1 MKRCTMLIVDDEKFA
16 IEGIMNCKDWEALGM
31 DAVYA
36 AGSADEAR
44 ALMLE
49 KPVDILICDI
59 EMPDEDGLSLVR
71 WVKER
76 YPLTE
81 FVFLTCHSEFTYA
94 KQAVHLGSFDYLL
107 KPVDSEELAQVVG
120 RMIESIHE
128 RREQSDYNEKY
139 QKYYALYNKQQP
151 LLVEHFWQDML
162 SRRILSFGDFL
173 DRALQDAQ
181 VALSSGDY
189 VLPILIS
196 PEEWTKVLPE
206 RDQEILEY
214 AVKKAAEEMLLAGRR
229 GHAVMDR
236 NGFLFVL
243 VYGGGE
249 GESNGAS
256 DGVGNNNGDGSDGWV
271 QAAERFKAA
280 CLSYFYCQISCY
292 IGYRATL
299 QELPGLCDGLKDMER
314 NNVTKPHSV
323 LLFNKAAIAG
333 VVAASSPSNEPVSM
347 NISEWM
353 SVISSGNRDKVIA
366 LIGQH
371 VAKLEQN
378 PNSTPK
384 QLEAYL
390 HEFLQVIYHFLYGR
404 GIAVSQ
410 IPNFTMWSTAQIR
423 TLAQFKYWAVH
434 LVSAVM
440 DTVFRDKEADG
451 FVQKAIYFMRENVE
465 EDISREDVAAYV
477 KLNPAYLSRLFKK
490 ETDRNLID
498 YLIET
503 KVNRA
508 KHLLDTTDM
517 TVSAIAQQVGYSN
530 FSHFTRTFKKHTGV
544 NPQEYRKQS

>member
-1 MKRCTMLIVDDEKFA
+1 MLIVDDEKFA
-16 IEGIMNCKDWEALGM
+16 IEGIMNCMDWESRGIE
-31 DAVYA
+31 AVYA

-44 ALMLE
+44 ILMQE
-49 KPVDILICDI
+49 KPIDILICDI
-59 EMPDEDGLSLVR
+59 EMPDEDGLSLIR
-71 WVKER
+71 WVKEH

-107 KPVDSEELAQVVG
+107 KPVDSEELAQVVE
-120 RMIESIHE
+120 RMIDSIHE
-128 RREQSDYNEKY
+128 RRELSDYNEKY

-162 SRRILSFGDFL
+162 SRRILSYGDFL

-181 VALSSGDY
+181 VALSSGDE
-189 VLPILIS
+189 VQPILIS
-196 PEEWTKVLPE
+196 LEEWTKVLPE

-214 AVKKAAEEMLLAGRR
+214 AVKKAAEEMLLDGRR
-229 GHAVMDR
+229 GHAVTDR

-243 VYGGGE
+243 AYGDH
-249 GESNGAS
+249 GAG
-256 DGVGNNNGDGSDGWV
+256 DEDGDGPDGWV
-271 QAAERFKAA
+271 QAVERFKEA

-292 IGYRATL
+292 IGYRAPL
-299 QELPGLCDGLKDMER
+299 QELPGLCDALKDMER

-323 LLFNKAAIAG
+323 LLYNKAASVAG
-333 VVAASSPSNEPVSM
+333 VMAPASGEPVSTP
-347 NISEWM
+347 ISEWM
-353 SVISSGNRDKVIA
+353 SVIASGNRDKVIA

-384 QLEAYL
+384 QLETYL

-423 TLAQFKYWAVH
+423 TLAQFRYWAVH

-477 KLNPAYLSRLFKK
+477 NLNPAYLSRLFKK
-490 ETDRNLID
+490 ETERNLID

-508 KHLLDTTDM
+508 KHLLDSTDM

-530 FSHFTRTFKKHTGV
+530 FSHFTRTFKKYTGV
-544 NPQEYRKQS
+544 NPQEYRRQS